1 MAGPQSPLRTSDHA
15 LEQIRY
21 IRDTIDGATQF
32 TAVPGRGT
40 ALIGATALI
49 AACIAY
55 RQPSLDGA
63 LITWTGEAFVAFAI
77 GIVALY
83 RKMRRTGI
91 GFLRGPARKFLLAL
105 VPSGISA
112 AVLSLVLAL
121 RGEAAFVAP
130 VWLMGYG
137 TAVIAAGAHS
147 VVAVPIM
154 GASFVLLG
162 IASLFVAPEL
172 HNALLALGFGLG
184 HIVFGTFIA
193 HRHGG

>member
-1 MAGPQSPLRTSDHA
+1 MASPQSPLRTSDRA

-21 IRDTIDGATQF
+21 IRDTLDGATRF

-40 ALIGATALI
+40 ALIGTTAVV
-49 AACIAY
+49 AAFIAY
-55 RQPSLDGA
+55 RQPTLDGA
-63 LITWTGEAFVAFAI
+63 LLTWTGEAFVAITI
-77 GIVALY
+77 GVVALY

-91 GFLRGPARKFLLAL
+91 GFFRGPARKFLLAL
-105 VPSGISA
+105 VPSGICSA
-112 AVLSLVLAL
+112 ALSLVLAL
-121 RGEAAFVAP
+121 RDETAFVVP

-154 GASFVLLG
+154 GASFVVLG
-162 IASLFVAPEL
+162 LISLFVAPEH